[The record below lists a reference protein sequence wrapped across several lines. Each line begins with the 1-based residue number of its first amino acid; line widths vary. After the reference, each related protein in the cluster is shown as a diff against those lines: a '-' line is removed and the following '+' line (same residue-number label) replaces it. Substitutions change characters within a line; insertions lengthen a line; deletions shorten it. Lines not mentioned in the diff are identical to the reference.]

1 MPFTTCPI
9 IEVDE
14 VCKEK
19 TFTIFLYPLQI
30 TIGSNFWLFGLTKIS
45 SSLEDEQIRPIA
57 FTS

>member
-1 MPFTTCPI
+1 MPFTTCPTT
-9 IEVDE
+9 EFDE

-45 SSLEDEQIRPIA
+45 SSLEDEQVRPIA

>member
-9 IEVDE
+9 TEFDE
-14 VCKEK
+14 VCKQK

-45 SSLEDEQIRPIA
+45 SGLEDEQITPIA